1 MLRIAPLLC
10 CLLISQAA
18 LAQVEPAPAEVD
30 LVPAEP
36 APLGVGSLFVGI
48 TSLLGGWRYWHG
60 DRYVLISTVPADA
73 EVGLYYIRFNFQKRF
88 ERARTPVRVRLP
100 KRANTTGR
108 DVFFVR
114 VVANG
119 FTTEERSYPARKVSG
134 ELLIQ
139 LAPLP
144 NDLVFFGHTYLA
156 GRTTLLLHTSE
167 EPQFRVSQSRASPGF
182 VLALAKTAD
191 KLERRPEV
199 SAGQVQGVDVAQLG
213 EDILIS
219 IATRDTEVEVRSKQ
233 SYNPIREE
241 YILLLDIMSRGAR
254 VPAPADV
261 RRALDRLAYAP
272 ADRCNRS
279 AEAALRDGL
288 DPVAV
293 AKAFRPTGSIADVYR
308 REAMLHL
315 GRLDRGTVHTLV
327 GEDLR
332 TGNPIELQL
341 ALQTPVTVEGYLGL
355 LEVFALSQDEPS
367 SVLRSLLAPEMSPE
381 DFRPIAAAAEAARKA
396 CRN

>member
-1 MLRIAPLLC
+1 
-10 CLLISQAA
+10 
-18 LAQVEPAPAEVD
+18 V
-30 LVPAEP
+30 
-36 APLGVGSLFVGI
+36 GVGSLFVGI

-254 VPAPADV
+254 VPV
-261 RRALDRLAYAP
+261 
-272 ADRCNRS
+272 
-279 AEAALRDGL
+279 RDGL

-293 AKAFRPTGSIADVYR
+293 AKAFRPTGGIADVYR

-381 DFRPIAAAAEAARKA
+381 EFRPIAAAAEAARKA